1 MPAQERKIQ
10 APQPNPETQAF
21 WKAAEEGKLM
31 IGRCTACGEAHYY
44 PRVICPF
51 CFSDKTELQ
60 QASGNG
66 TIYTYSV
73 MRRAPIPYA
82 IAYVT
87 LSEGPAMM
95 TNIVDC
101 DLDQIRI
108 GPSPFDATIC
118 GATSEATKSH
128 ASGSRK
134 NEVTLMSTVSKSTV
148 NSSSCSRRYSRYSS

>member
-1 MPAQERKIQ
+1 MAQKERELV
-10 APQPNPETQAF
+10 APEPNPETQAF
-21 WKAAEEGKLM
+21 WDAAKEGKLL
-31 IGRCTACGEAHYY
+31 IKHCRACGELHYY
-44 PRVICPF
+44 PRALCPF

-87 LSEGPAMM
+87 LAEGPTIM

-101 DLDQIRI
+101 DLDRIRVGQAVRLVFKPSDG
-108 GPSPFDATIC
+108 GPPVPMFTP
-118 GATSEATKSH
+118 
-128 ASGSRK
+128 
-134 NEVTLMSTVSKSTV
+134 VS
-148 NSSSCSRRYSRYSS
+148 